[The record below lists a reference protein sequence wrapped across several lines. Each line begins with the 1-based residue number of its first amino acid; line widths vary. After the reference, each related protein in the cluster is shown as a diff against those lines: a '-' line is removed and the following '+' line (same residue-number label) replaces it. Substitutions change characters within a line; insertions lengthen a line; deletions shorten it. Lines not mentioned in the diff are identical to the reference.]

1 MLVLQIVPSG
11 DQDAYKLLR
20 AKILHE
26 ASTWSFANKA
36 KSRLKHVQRPKGGYV
51 EVGGADG
58 VLVARIHAKT
68 PSDQFYL
75 AEKFIGRMVAWFES
89 ELLAVNIQFRGTN
102 GKARRR

>member
-51 EVGGADG
+51 EVDSADG
-58 VLVARIHAKT
+58 VLVAQIHAKT

-102 GKARRR
+102 GKAPRR